1 MNKLSLKTKL
11 IGSAGFLLFLL
22 IFSSGFAIYSM
33 NKIGVELET
42 IAEQDIPLTGKL
54 ASITT
59 IQLEQVI
66 QFERAMHYGSIL
78 QLEENTAA
86 KLQTVI
92 EKFNHGTEE
101 IEKELS
107 ATQIM
112 TENAI
117 LGATVENL
125 KEFESL
131 NIGLKQID
139 IEHKSF
145 VIHAHQVFSL
155 LNQGQR
161 HAAEEL
167 AVQVGLEVEKLDSEL
182 KALLNEISEF
192 TEKSAKHAE
201 AYEHEAI
208 LILTAI
214 SIVSILFG
222 TITSWYTTNT
232 IVSGI
237 RSAITTAS
245 GDLSQ
250 SIEINS
256 KDEIGEL
263 LTAMNEMRQ
272 KLLHLFSDIAGL
284 TGQLSTAAEEVS
296 VVTAQTSTTIEIQ
309 RDETAQAATAMNELT
324 ATSKEVANNIAQTAK
339 ITIQV
344 SEQTNNGTAVVEQSI
359 SQINELAEQL
369 EISAKAISEVESQ
382 SKAIT
387 SMLEV
392 IKGIAEQTN
401 LLALNAAIEAA
412 RAGEQGRGFAVVAD
426 EVRTLATRTQQS
438 TEEINT
444 IIDKLQLGSSKA
456 VSVMEMSQKQSQKAV
471 DYARRSGEAL
481 NIISQAME
489 NINQMSAQIASASDE
504 QCTVSEEVNRN
515 IDKIHNMSVELSTGA
530 TQTAQ
535 SGQELAEIS
544 VRLQTQVNQ
553 FQT

>member
-1 MNKLSLKTKL
+1 MNKFSLKAKL
-11 IGSAGFLLFLL
+11 IGSAGILLFLL

-42 IAEQDIPLTGKL
+42 IAEQDIPLTEKL
-54 ASITT
+54 AAITT
-59 IQLEQVI
+59 HQLEQVI

-78 QLEENTAA
+78 QLEENAAA

-92 EKFNHGTEE
+92 GKFDHGTEE

-107 ATQIM
+107 AAQNM
-112 TENAI
+112 SKNAM
-117 LGATVENL
+117 LGATGETL

-131 NIGLKQID
+131 NIGLKKVAN
-139 IEHKSF
+139 EHKSF
-145 VIHAHQVFSL
+145 VIHAHQVFTL

-161 HAAEEL
+161 HAAEKLAAQVEL
-167 AVQVGLEVEKLDSEL
+167 EEEKLDSEL
-182 KALLNEISEF
+182 KTLLNEISEF
-192 TEKSAKHAE
+192 TETSAKHAE

-208 LILTAI
+208 WMLTI
-214 SIVSILFG
+214 IVIVSVLFG
-222 TITSWYTTNT
+222 TITSWYTTHS

-237 RSAITTAS
+237 RTAITMAS

-284 TGQLSTAAEEVS
+284 TAQLSTAAEEVS
-296 VVTAQTSTTIEIQ
+296 VVTAQTSTTIQVQ
-309 RDETAQAATAMNELT
+309 RDETAQVATAMNQLT
-324 ATSKEVANNIAQTAK
+324 ATSKEVASNIAQTASSANQASK
-339 ITIQV
+339 HT
-344 SEQTNNGTAVVEQSI
+344 EKGAKVVKLVIE
-359 SQINELAEQL
+359 QINDLSKQL
-369 EISAKAISEVESQ
+369 EVSAQAILEVESQ
-382 SKAIT
+382 SSAIT

-438 TEEINT
+438 TEEINE
-444 IIDKLQLGSSKA
+444 IIDKLQTSSSQA
-456 VSVMEMSQKQSQKAV
+456 VAVMEKSQEQSKTAV
-471 DYARRSGEAL
+471 DYAGHSGDAL
-481 NIISQAME
+481 DLIAQAMDS
-489 NINQMSAQIASASDE
+489 INQMSAQIASASEE
-504 QCTVSEEVNRN
+504 QCSVSEEVNRN
-515 IDKIHNMSVELSTGA
+515 IDNIHNMSIELSTGA

>member
-1 MNKLSLKTKL
+1 MNNLSLKAKL
-11 IGSAGFLLFLL
+11 IGSAGLLIFLLT
-22 IFSSGFAIYSM
+22 FSSGFAIYSM

-42 IAEQDIPLTGKL
+42 IAEQDIPLTKKL

-59 IQLEQVI
+59 LQLEQVI

-78 QLEENTAA
+78 QLEENAAA
-86 KLQTVI
+86 KLQTI
-92 EKFNHGTEE
+92 IGKFDHGTEE

-107 ATQIM
+107 AAQSM
-112 TENAI
+112 SENAM
-117 LGATVENL
+117 LGATGETL

-131 NIGLKQID
+131 NTGLKQID

-145 VIHAHQVFSL
+145 VIHAHQVFTL

-161 HAAEEL
+161 HAAEEV
-167 AVQVGLEVEKLDSEL
+167 AAQVEVEEEKLDNEL
-182 KALLNEISEF
+182 KTLLNEIGEF

-208 LILTAI
+208 LMLIVIA
-214 SIVSILFG
+214 IVSILFG
-222 TITSWYTTNT
+222 TITSWITTST

-250 SIEINS
+250 SIDITS

-272 KLLHLFSDIAGL
+272 KLLNLFSDIAEM
-284 TGQLSTAAEEVS
+284 TVQLSTAAEEVS

-309 RDETAQAATAMNELT
+309 RDETAQVATAMNELT
-324 ATSKEVANNIAQTAK
+324 TTSRDVATNIAQTANSANQASAHTEK
-339 ITIQV
+339 GTKVVKQV
-344 SEQTNNGTAVVEQSI
+344 IE
-359 SQINELAEQL
+359 QINELSNQL
-369 EISAKAISEVESQ
+369 EESAHAILEVESQ
-382 SKAIT
+382 SSAIT

-438 TEEINT
+438 TEEINE
-444 IIDKLQLGSSKA
+444 IVEKLQTSSGKA
-456 VSVMEMSQKQSQKAV
+456 VSVMERSQEQSKTAV
-471 DYARRSGEAL
+471 DNASNSGDAL
-481 NIISQAME
+481 NLIAQAMD
-489 NINQMSAQIASASDE
+489 NISQMSAQIASASEE
-504 QCTVSEEVNRN
+504 QCAVSEEVNRN
-515 IDKIHNMSVELSTGA
+515 IDKIHNMSIELSTGA

-535 SGQELAEIS
+535 SGLELAEIS
-544 VRLQTQVNQ
+544 IRLQTQVNQ